1 MSLLQSPPSIRII
14 IQRTG
19 IDNMGYLLDIV
30 GSFIIA
36 GMVIMILLAVNI
48 NYSASSSAILFTTI
62 EQRKVTDVSELI
74 EYDFYKLGYRIAD
87 EKIAI
92 ADSNEI
98 KFYTD
103 IDNNEFADS
112 IHYYLGETTDLS
124 YTTNPKDKPLYRK
137 RNDQDSLSNEMPVV
151 DFYLSYFDS
160 IGNTLDYAS
169 LTSSAGRKL
178 IKSIKIKITV
188 ESDEMYDDHYRASEW
203 KKKISPKNLR

>member
-1 MSLLQSPPSIRII
+1 
-14 IQRTG
+14 
-19 IDNMGYLLDIV
+19 MGYLLDIV

-36 GMVIMILLAVNI
+36 GMVVMILLAVNI
-48 NYSASSSAILFTTI
+48 NNSASSSVILFTTI

-74 EYDFYKLGYRIAD
+74 EYDIYKIGYRIPD

-103 IDNNEFADS
+103 INDNDLADS

-124 YTTNPKDKPLYRK
+124 YTTNPDDKPLH
-137 RNDQDSLSNEMPVV
+137 RNRNNQDSLSTAFPVV
-151 DFYLSYFDS
+151 DFHLSYFDS

-169 LTSSAGRKL
+169 LTSSAGRVL
-178 IKSIKIKITV
+178 IKSIKIKIAV
-188 ESDEMYDDHYRASEW
+188 ETDEMYDEQYRTSEW

>member
-1 MSLLQSPPSIRII
+1 
-14 IQRTG
+14 
-19 IDNMGYLLDIV
+19 MGYLLDIV

-48 NYSASSSAILFTTI
+48 NNSASSSVILFTTL
-62 EQRKVTDVSELI
+62 EQQNVNAVSELI
-74 EYDFYKLGYRIAD
+74 EYDFYKIGYRISD

-112 IHYYLGETTDLS
+112 IHYYLGKTTDLS
-124 YTTNPKDKPLYRK
+124 YTSNPSDKPLYRN
-137 RNDQDSLSNEMPVV
+137 RNDSLLTEMSVV
-151 DFYLSYFDS
+151 DFNLSYFDS
-160 IGNTLDYAS
+160 IGNTLNYAL
-169 LTSSAGRKL
+169 LTSSAGREL
-178 IKSIKIKITV
+178 ISSIKIKIKV
-188 ESDEMYDDHYRASEW
+188 ESDEKYDDHYRASEW

>member
-1 MSLLQSPPSIRII
+1 
-14 IQRTG
+14 
-19 IDNMGYLLDIV
+19 MGYLLDIV

-36 GMVIMILLAVNI
+36 GMVVMILLAVNI
-48 NYSASSSAILFTTI
+48 NNSASSSVILFTTI

-74 EYDFYKLGYRIAD
+74 EYDFYKIGYRIPD
-87 EKIAI
+87 EKIAV

-103 IDNNEFADS
+103 INNNDFADS
-112 IHYYLGETTDLS
+112 VHYFLGDATDLS
-124 YTTNPKDKPLYRK
+124 STTNPNDKPLHRR
-137 RNDQDSLSNEMPVV
+137 RNDTDSLSTTIPVV
-151 DFYLSYFDS
+151 DFNLSYYDS

-169 LTSSAGRKL
+169 LTSSAGREL

-188 ESDEMYDDHYRASEW
+188 ESDEMYDEQYRASEW

>member
-1 MSLLQSPPSIRII
+1 
-14 IQRTG
+14 
-19 IDNMGYLLDIV
+19 MGYLLDIV

-48 NYSASSSAILFTTI
+48 NNSASSNVILFTTI
-62 EQRKVTDVSELI
+62 EQRKITDVSELV
-74 EYDFYKLGYRIAD
+74 EYDFYKLGYRISG

-103 IDNNEFADS
+103 IDNNDFADS
-112 IHYYLGETTDLS
+112 IHYYLGETSDLS
-124 YTTNPKDKPLYRK
+124 HTSNPNDKPLH
-137 RNDQDSLSNEMPVV
+137 RNRNNQDSLSTNFPVV
-151 DFYLSYFDS
+151 DFNLSYYDS

-169 LTSSAGRKL
+169 LTNSAGRGL
-178 IKSIKIKITV
+178 IKSIKINIKV
-188 ESDEMYDDHYRASEW
+188 ESDEMYDDQYRTSEW

>member
-1 MSLLQSPPSIRII
+1 VS
-14 IQRTG
+14 
-19 IDNMGYLLDIV
+19 YLLDIV

-36 GMVIMILLAVNI
+36 GMVVMILLTVNI
-48 NYSASSSAILFTTI
+48 NNSASSSVILFTTL

-74 EYDFYKLGYRIAD
+74 EYDFYKLGYRIPG
-87 EKIAI
+87 EKISV

-103 IDNNEFADS
+103 INDNDLADS

-124 YTTNPKDKPLYRK
+124 YTSNPDDKPLH
-137 RNDQDSLSNEMPVV
+137 RNRNNQDSLSTEIPVV
-151 DFYLSYFDS
+151 DFHLSYFDS
-160 IGNTLDYAS
+160 IGNSLDYAS
-169 LTSSAGRKL
+169 LTSSAGREL

-188 ESDEMYDDHYRASEW
+188 ESDEIYDEQYRTSEW

>member
-1 MSLLQSPPSIRII
+1 
-14 IQRTG
+14 
-19 IDNMGYLLDIV
+19 MGYLLDIV

-36 GMVIMILLAVNI
+36 GMVVMILLAVNI
-48 NYSASSSAILFTTI
+48 NNTASSSVILFTTL

-74 EYDFYKLGYRIAD
+74 EYDFYKIGYRIPD

-103 IDNNEFADS
+103 INNDDVVDS
-112 IHYYLGETTDLS
+112 VHYYLGELTDLS
-124 YTTNPKDKPLYRK
+124 STTNPNDKPLHRR
-137 RNDQDSLSNEMPVV
+137 RNDTDSLSTKIPVV
-151 DFYLSYFDS
+151 DFNLSYFDS
-160 IGNTLDYAS
+160 IGNSLDYAS
-169 LTSSAGRKL
+169 LTSSGVREL

-188 ESDEMYDDHYRASEW
+188 ESDEMYDEQYRTSEW

>member
-1 MSLLQSPPSIRII
+1 MS
-14 IQRTG
+14 
-19 IDNMGYLLDIV
+19 YLLDIV

-36 GMVIMILLAVNI
+36 GMVAMILLTVNI
-48 NYSASSSAILFTTI
+48 NNTASSSAILFTTI

-74 EYDFYKLGYRIAD
+74 EYDFYKLGYRIPG
-87 EKIAI
+87 EKISV

-103 IDNNEFADS
+103 INDNDLADS

-124 YTTNPKDKPLYRK
+124 YTSNPDDKPLH
-137 RNDQDSLSNEMPVV
+137 RNRNNQDSLSTEIPVV
-151 DFYLSYFDS
+151 DFHLSYFDS
-160 IGNTLDYAS
+160 IGNSLDYAS
-169 LTSSAGRKL
+169 LTSSAGREL

-188 ESDEMYDDHYRASEW
+188 ESDEIYDEQYRTSEW